1 VTGDDGPPPADRP
14 DDVAD
19 VDARPVLL
27 VTGFVAPDRV
37 GAFRAL
43 HAREGLELGLFGG
56 RGHHATGA
64 VADPGVPR
72 RSIGEREAFA
82 LAASG
87 RYRAVIAGTAGRTAL
102 PAAWRGARRARVPF
116 LLWSALWAHPRTPAH
131 ALLGTPLLRVLYR
144 DADAVIAYGP
154 HVARFVAARGA
165 RNVHVA
171 PQAVDAAFWAAP
183 IAASDRERPPEATF
197 VALSVGRG
205 ARYKGLPELLAA
217 WRRSGLAPPRS
228 ALVVVGDGTAE
239 AVPPGVHLAGPQ
251 PPAALRNFYA
261 GADVLVM
268 PAIATRHTR
277 EPWGLVANEA
287 MHRAL
292 PVIATDAVGAAAG
305 GLVQDDRNGLVVPA
319 GDPEALALA
328 LRTLRDD
335 PGLRGRLGAAAARD
349 VAPYSQDAWA
359 ASVGR
364 ALASVGAS
372 RQGDR

>member
-1 VTGDDGPPPADRP
+1 MTGD
-14 DDVAD
+14 
-19 VDARPVLL
+19 DARPVLL

-43 HAREGLELGLFGG
+43 HDREGLELGLFGG
-56 RGHHATGA
+56 RTHHATGA
-64 VADPGVPR
+64 VADPGVPSR
-72 RSIGEREAFA
+72 TIVQRETFA

-87 RYRAVIAGTAGRTAL
+87 RYRAVIAGTAGRAAL
-102 PAAWRGARRARVPF
+102 PAAWRGARRAGVPF

-131 ALLGTPLLRVLYR
+131 AVLGAPLLRLLYR

-154 HVARFVAARGA
+154 HVARFVTARGA

-171 PQAVDAAFWAAP
+171 PQAVDGAFWGAP
-183 IAASDRERPPEATF
+183 LPASRRERPPGARF
-197 VALSVGRG
+197 VALTVGRG
-205 ARYKGLPELLAA
+205 ARYKGLPELLTA
-217 WRRSGLAPPRS
+217 WRHSGLTPPGS
-228 ALVVVGDGTAE
+228 ALVVVGDGAATD
-239 AVPPGVHLAGPQ
+239 VPPGVHLIGPQ
-251 PPAALRNFYA
+251 PPETLRNFYA

-305 GLVQDDRNGLVVPA
+305 GLIRDDRNGLVVPA
-319 GDPEALALA
+319 AEPEALARA
-328 LRTLRDD
+328 LLTLRDD
-335 PGLRGRLGAAAARD
+335 PDRRARLGAAAARD
-349 VAPYSQDAWA
+349 VAAYTQDAWA
-359 ASVGR
+359 AGVGQ

-372 RQGDR
+372 RQEDR